1 MATSQLEIVL
11 QDRGYGSNNVVEMSS
26 IPGDTHSI
34 LLRVKHTEIRKD
46 DHDADEVTWRGIE
59 ANLEELRNAV
69 LLLESADYAS
79 ELDNDK
85 CTGCG
90 RP

>member
-1 MATSQLEIVL
+1 
-11 QDRGYGSNNVVEMSS
+11 MSS
-26 IPGDTHSI
+26 IPGDTHNI
-34 LLRVKHTEIRKD
+34 LLRVKHTETRKD
-46 DHDADEVTWRGIE
+46 DATQDEVTWRGIE

-69 LLLESADYAS
+69 LLLESADYPS
-79 ELDNDK
+79 ELDNER